1 MELDNILDFLDS
13 KTILITGAT
22 GFLAKIFVEKILRV
36 QPNVKRLYLLVRA
49 TDAKSALQRFNKE
62 AVAKDLFNI
71 LKEKH
76 GANLPSFLSEK
87 VTPVAGDITY
97 ENLGVKEPSLIEEMW
112 GNIDVVVNVAATTNF
127 DERYDSALALNTF
140 GAKNVLNFA
149 SKCAKIK
156 LLLHVSTAYVSG
168 ETPGLILETPYQLG
182 NALNGAHG
190 LDINTEKNII
200 EEKLKELSYDE
211 TATDKSITLAM
222 KDLGIERANKFG
234 WPNTYVFT
242 KALGEMILGHMK
254 GDMPLVILRPTI
266 ITSTYKEP
274 FPGWIEGI
282 RTLDSLA
289 VGYGKGQLSCFLGDP
304 ESVIDVIPA
313 DMVVNAMIATM
324 VAHANQS
331 SCEIIYH
338 IGSSVSNPLKYKS
351 IQQSGYNY
359 FSKNPWTNKEG
370 KPVIVGQVKVLN
382 SMASFQRYFSLRYL
396 LPLQGLQV
404 ANLAL
409 CHALNGTYSSLKRKA
424 NFVLRLVELY
434 KPYLFSKSFYDDMNA
449 EKLRQLVRA
458 NGVEASMFYFDPKI
472 IKWDVYFEHT
482 HIPGAVK
489 YVFK

>member
-1 MELDNILDFLDS
+1 MELDSILDFLDS

-36 QPNVKRLYLLVRA
+36 QPNVKKLYLLVRA

-76 GANLPSFLSEK
+76 GANLQSFLSEK

-97 ENLGVKEPSLIEEMW
+97 ENLGVKDSGLIEEMW

-127 DERYDSALALNTF
+127 DERYDIALALNTF
-140 GAKNVLNFA
+140 GAINVLNFA
-149 SKCAKIK
+149 SKCVQIK
-156 LLLHVSTAYVSG
+156 LLLHVSTAYVAG
-168 ETPGLILETPYQLG
+168 ETPGLILETPYLLG
-182 NALNGAHG
+182 KTLNDANG
-190 LDINTEKNII
+190 LDINTEKKII
-200 EEKLKELSYDE
+200 EERLKELSYDK
-211 TATDKSITLAM
+211 TSTDKSITLAM
-222 KDLGIERANKFG
+222 KDLGVERANKFG

-242 KALGEMILGHMK
+242 KALGEMILGHLK

-282 RTLDSLA
+282 RTIDSLA

-304 ESVIDVIPA
+304 ESIIDAIPA

-324 VAHANQS
+324 VAHANQP

-338 IGSSVSNPLKYKS
+338 VGSSVSNPLKYKS
-351 IQQSGYNY
+351 IQQSGYKY
-359 FSKNPWTNKEG
+359 FSKHPWINKEG
-370 KPVIVGQVKVLN
+370 KPVIVSEVKVLN

-409 CHALNGTYSSLKRKA
+409 CHAFNGTYTNLKRKT

-434 KPYLFSKSFYDDMNA
+434 KPYLFSKSFYDDMNT
-449 EKLRQLVRA
+449 EKLRRLVRE
-458 NGVEASMFYFDPKI
+458 NEADMFYFDPKTI
-472 IKWDVYFEHT
+472 NWAVYFENT
-482 HIPGAVK
+482 HLPGAVK
-489 YVFK
+489 HVFK